1 MDFNEIMS
9 KVFNEAV
16 EAEVAKRLGNK
27 KTVDVDFN
35 DTDEL
40 NRVTMELIEKC
51 SNHGYLRD
59 VLYTWFCNEYSEELK
74 QDYFEINSFT
84 RSDIPE
90 EMVADIK
97 EEAID
102 ELDRDDFLK
111 ILNDR
116 YEAEDFVY
124 FARNLDYYDM
134 DDVKELVKYLIERYL

>member
-16 EAEVAKRLGNK
+16 EAEVTKRLGNK
-27 KTVDVDFN
+27 KTVDFN

-40 NRVTMELIEKC
+40 RRTTMELIEKC

-59 VLYTWFCNEYSEELK
+59 VLYSWFCNEFKEELN
-74 QDYFEINSFT
+74 QEYIEINSFT
-84 RSDIPE
+84 RSDIPD
-90 EMVADIK
+90 EMVDDIK